1 MTNDDQNLA
10 EAGKIRVLLV
20 EDHVLT
26 RIGLKTVLAR
36 TSDITVVGEADNGLD
51 AIQKVEEL
59 RPDVVLMDVGMPVM
73 DGIEAADK
81 LRTSYP
87 EVNIIMLTS
96 HDNDQDIFAS
106 LAAGAGG
113 YCLKDVL
120 PERLYMAIRS
130 VKAGDIWLDSAIA
143 SRVIRLYNNPRS
155 RSPQRISGA
164 HAVAPVDAR
173 TSQTNNRSSASAT
186 DTAGSFDLNNNKD
199 SASSSDSSANVSRRA
214 AQAQSISGSQSVVSA
229 SASPTAAANAQ
240 GQSGASNNAAATGAG
255 GYNSSGADAG
265 GTGIGS
271 AGAGGVSAG
280 TVSSGTVS
288 SGSAG
293 GATSAYGGNDSHH
306 TNLTEP
312 LSPRELEV
320 LALLVEGLSNQ
331 DIADRLIISL
341 ATAKTHV
348 RNILNKMAVDD
359 RTQAAVLAMR
369 RGLV

>member
-1 MTNDDQNLA
+1 MAPSRHSVLFKLAGKAIEMTNDDQNLVD
-10 EAGKIRVLLV
+10 AGKIRVLLV

-59 RPDVVLMDVGMPVM
+59 KPDVVLMDVGMPVM
-73 DGIEAADK
+73 DGIEAADQ
-81 LRTSYP
+81 LRTSHP

-143 SRVIRLYNNPRS
+143 SRVIRLYNNPKARN
-155 RSPQRISGA
+155 PQRVSGA
-164 HAVAPVDAR
+164 QPAAQTGPGAQGDVSAPNVSDGATINDAR
-173 TSQTNNRSSASAT
+173 SAGGFAFT
-186 DTAGSFDLNNNKD
+186 PNKTLNAPAG
-199 SASSSDSSANVSRRA
+199 DSSTVSKRA
-214 AQAQSISGSQSVVSA
+214 AQSQSISGSQQLV
-229 SASPTAAANAQ
+229 
-240 GQSGASNNAAATGAG
+240 
-255 GYNSSGADAG
+255 
-265 GTGIGS
+265 
-271 AGAGGVSAG
+271 
-280 TVSSGTVS
+280 SGTS
-288 SGSAG
+288 EINAGRDGSAG
-293 GATSAYGGNDSHH
+293 GAGVAGSNQ